1 MTKEIQIREV
11 RIGSGQPKICVPM
24 TGKDRSALLEEAGR
38 IRDIKADLAEWRA
51 DFYEGLSHEESLP
64 DMLREIRNAL
74 GEIPL
79 IFTIRTVSEGGN
91 AEISEKEYEKYTLTA
106 AESGNADLIDIE
118 YFSHENV
125 SELIRRIQ
133 MTGAKV
139 IASTHDFEKTDD
151 SKTLKNRFIDM
162 DASGAD
168 ILKMAVM
175 PQRFEDVAD
184 LMQVT
189 SEVTEE
195 YTEKPVIAMS
205 MGNLGS
211 MSRIAGENFGSSVTF
226 ATVGKASA
234 PGQFPV
240 GELRMMMN
248 AFHKKNVED

>member
-1 MTKEIQIREV
+1 MTKEIQIRGV
-11 RIGSGQPKICVPM
+11 CIGNGQTKICVPM
-24 TGKDRSALLEEAGR
+24 TGKDRESLLEEAGR
-38 IRDIKADLAEWRA
+38 IREVKADLAEWRA
-51 DFYEGLSHEESLP
+51 DFYEELSHEESLL
-64 DMLREIRNAL
+64 DTLRDIRGVL

-79 IFTIRTVSEGGN
+79 IFTIRTVSEGGK

-125 SELIRRIQ
+125 SDLIGRLHL
-133 MTGAKV
+133 TGVKV

-151 SKTLKNRFIDM
+151 SEMLKNRFIDM

-175 PQRFEDVAD
+175 PQKFEDVAD

-189 SEVTEE
+189 CEVTEE

-205 MGNLGS
+205 MGNLGA

-240 GELRMMMN
+240 EELRMMMN
-248 AFHKKNVED
+248 ALHKKNVED

>member
-1 MTKEIQIREV
+1 MTKEIKIREIS
-11 RIGSGQPKICVPM
+11 IGNGQPKICAPM
-24 TGKDRSALLEEAGR
+24 TGKDRTALLEEACK
-38 IRDIKADLAEWRA
+38 IREVKADLAEWRA
-51 DFYEGLSHEESLP
+51 DFYEELSNEERFL
-64 DMLREIRNAL
+64 DMLREIRCEL

-91 AEISEKEYEKYTLTA
+91 AEISEKEYEEYILAA
-106 AESGNADLIDIE
+106 AESGNADLIDVE

-125 SELIRRIQ
+125 SDLISRLHR
-133 MTGAKV
+133 TGVKV

-151 SKTLKNRFIDM
+151 SNILKNRFIDM
-162 DASGAD
+162 DTSGAD

-175 PQRFEDVAD
+175 PQKFDDVAD

-189 SEVTEE
+189 KEITEE

-211 MSRIAGENFGSSVTF
+211 MSRIAGENFGSAVTF

-240 GELRMMMN
+240 EELRMMMN
-248 AFHKKNVED
+248 ALHKKNVED

>member
-1 MTKEIQIREV
+1 MTKEIKIREIS
-11 RIGSGQPKICVPM
+11 IGNGQPKICAPM
-24 TGKDRSALLEEAGR
+24 TGKDRTALLEEACK
-38 IRDIKADLAEWRA
+38 IREVKADLAEWRA
-51 DFYEGLSHEESLP
+51 DFYEELSNEERVL
-64 DMLREIRNAL
+64 DMLREIRCEL

-79 IFTIRTVSEGGN
+79 IFTIRTASEGGN
-91 AEISEKEYEKYTLTA
+91 AEISEKEYEEYIMAA
-106 AESGNADLIDIE
+106 AESGNADLIDVE

-125 SELIRRIQ
+125 SDLISRLHR
-133 MTGAKV
+133 TGVKV

-151 SKTLKNRFIDM
+151 SNILKNRFIDM
-162 DASGAD
+162 DTSGAD

-175 PQRFEDVAD
+175 PQKFDDVAD

-189 SEVTEE
+189 KEIAEE

-211 MSRIAGENFGSSVTF
+211 MSRIAGENFGSAVTF

-240 GELRMMMN
+240 EELRMMMN
-248 AFHKKNVED
+248 ALHKKNVED

>member
-79 IFTIRTVSEGGN
+79 IFTIRTVSEG
-91 AEISEKEYEKYTLTA
+91 
-106 AESGNADLIDIE
+106 GNADLIDIE

-240 GELRMMMN
+240 EELRMMMN
-248 AFHKKNVED
+248 ALHKKNVED

>member
-1 MTKEIQIREV
+1 MAVDIWG
-11 RIGSGQPKICVPM
+11 IGHCCQDNICVVEQYPPEDGSTHILEIDDSQGGGAAATAM
-24 TGKDRSALLEEAGR
+24 VAASRLGARAGVIANLGDDPVGDRILDGFHR
-38 IRDIKADLAEWRA
+38 
-51 DFYEGLSHEESLP
+51 EGVQ
-64 DMLREIRNAL
+64 
-74 GEIPL
+74 
-79 IFTIRTVSEGGN
+79 T
-91 AEISEKEYEKYTLTA
+91 
-106 AESGNADLIDIE
+106 
-118 YFSHENV
+118 
-125 SELIRRIQ
+125 ELIRRIQ

-240 GELRMMMN
+240 EELRMMMN
-248 AFHKKNVED
+248 ALHKKNVED